1 MIKLLLIEDD
11 IEMLTAMEKMIP
23 WEREGF
29 SIVGKAATGT
39 EGLELIQKLAPQLVI
54 TDISM
59 PGMDGL
65 EMIRAAKGKGLV
77 FKSIILT
84 CHENFEYARESINID
99 VVNYLVKIT
108 LTEDKLLTSARK
120 AQQLIKSEV
129 DPVREFLS
137 VEKLF
142 LDLQNEALNQTQV
155 KQKLRAQNKQL
166 PSASFQV
173 IQIYFDNYEF
183 EISSGEIDRPY
194 HLKTVTLQTIKQL
207 EEATVITLPL
217 KSGNTCFT
225 FLAWQEEVKP
235 TRSLHHI
242 LSEFVTQ
249 LSADTGVTITLI
261 LSPPVHS
268 LDYIPTTLETVQQ
281 HRYALYFKS
290 GCAVVRANPTQLRCD
305 HLEIAAM
312 LHPLRTALASLQKEA
327 SSRALEEI
335 LLNLSTGNYRVEP
348 TMELVEKLF
357 GLLQQSAQRNNF
369 SFPIKFI
376 QPDRFEKAAQFLR
389 HALCSFFQSA
399 EQAGKVSNREN
410 INFVVEHIRQHYT
423 EELACP
429 DMAKRA
435 NMSVSHFSRVFKKAI
450 GKSFSDFVA
459 EVRISKAN
467 ELLDTTDLPI
477 EQIAS
482 EVGFENT
489 SYFYR
494 FYKKATGRRPGER
507 RR

>member
-23 WEREGF
+23 WKLEGF
-29 SIVGKAATGT
+29 SIVGKAATGS
-39 EGLELIQKLAPQLVI
+39 EGLALIQKLAPQLVI

-65 EMIRAAKGKGLV
+65 EMIRAAKAQGLV

-84 CHENFEYARESINID
+84 CHENFEYARESINLD
-99 VVNYLVKIT
+99 VVDYLVKIT
-108 LTEDKLLTSARK
+108 LTEDELLASARK
-120 AQQLIKSEV
+120 AQQQIKSEV

-155 KQKLRAQNKQL
+155 KEKLRELNKQL
-166 PSASFQV
+166 PHDSFQV
-173 IQIYFDNYEF
+173 VQLYFDNYEF
-183 EISSGEIDRPY
+183 EVYSGEIDRPY
-194 HLKTVTLQTIKQL
+194 QLKTVTLQTIKQL
-207 EEATVITLPL
+207 EDATVITLPL
-217 KSGNTCFT
+217 KSGNSFFA
-225 FLAWQEEVKP
+225 FLAWQEEGKP
-235 TRSLHHI
+235 THNLYNI
-242 LSEFVTQ
+242 LSEFVTE
-249 LSADTGVTITLI
+249 LSTDMEVTLTLI
-261 LSPPVHS
+261 LSSPVHS
-268 LDYIPTTLETVQQ
+268 LDYIPTALETVQQ
-281 HRYALYFKS
+281 HRYDLYFKS
-290 GCAVVRANPTQLRCD
+290 GSAVVRANPTQFRSD
-305 HLEIAAM
+305 HLETEAM
-312 LHPLRTALASLQKEA
+312 LHTLRKALAALQKKA

-335 LLNLSTGNYRVEP
+335 LRSLSTGNYRVEA
-348 TMELVEKLF
+348 TMELTEKLF
-357 GLLQQSAQRNNF
+357 GLLQHSAQYNNF

-389 HALCSFFQSA
+389 HALYSFFQYA
-399 EQAGKVSNREN
+399 EHAGKFSNREN

-423 EELACP
+423 EELACS
-429 DMAKRA
+429 DMARRA
-435 NMSVSHFSRVFKKAI
+435 NMSVSHFSRVFKKAV
-450 GKSFSDFVA
+450 GMSFSEFVA
-459 EVRISKAN
+459 DVRISKAN
-467 ELLDTTDLPI
+467 ELLDSTDLPI